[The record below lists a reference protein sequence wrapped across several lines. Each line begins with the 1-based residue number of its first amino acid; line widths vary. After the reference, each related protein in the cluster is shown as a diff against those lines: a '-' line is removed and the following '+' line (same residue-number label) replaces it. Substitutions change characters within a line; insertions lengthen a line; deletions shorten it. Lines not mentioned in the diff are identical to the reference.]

1 MKQHTLITKL
11 LISINISNKIFLIFL
26 KMTKYKP
33 REKCILHFVIQD
45 KNIFFGKKHT
55 HWHYLGFIKELDFR
69 EAPFT
74 TLKLLHR
81 VLLKH

>member
-11 LISINISNKIFLIFL
+11 LTSINISNKILLIYIAL
-26 KMTKYKP
+26 YWYTRQK
-33 REKCILHFVIQD
+33 H
-45 KNIFFGKKHT
+45 FFGKKHT

-69 EAPFT
+69 EVPFT